1 MYRETLVP
9 SEQQKCFIFPPDW
22 YGKQVEITAGTDRSE
37 LWKTVAQA
45 AEEDW
50 QPEFL
55 SDEEAAELMPGRI
68 RERELASMTP
78 EERKAEEERFSR
90 RMAEWESQPELIPIT
105 GDWYRKWKTEVM
117 GYDYGYYDRIYGKT
131 TK

>member
-9 SEQQKCFIFPPDW
+9 SEQQNCFVFPPEW
-22 YGKQVEITAGTDRSE
+22 YGKRVEITAAPDLSE

-45 AEEDW
+45 EAEDW
-50 QPEFL
+50 DPEFI
-55 SDEEAAELMPGRI
+55 SDEEAAELMPKRI

-78 EERKAEEERFSR
+78 KERAADEERFNR
-90 RMAEWESQPELIPIT
+90 RMAELEKWNLAPIE

-117 GYDYGYYDRIYGKT
+117 GYDYDYYNRIYGKD